1 MSSFLRLTYHFL
13 ATNKPESEAQP
24 SSSLE
29 ETAWP
34 PTIPKIRKGHLAS
47 LLVLNPAYTLPSRA
61 NIKPR
66 RFFDPHKRKVM
77 IGDESLE
84 RISIPGVKKRKAKRV
99 KMMYQV
105 LLVDKPQDGLRGRR

>member
-13 ATNKPESEAQP
+13 ATNEPESEKQP

-29 ETAWP
+29 ETRWP

-47 LLVLNPAYTLPSRA
+47 LLVLNPAYTLPFRA
-61 NIKPR
+61 ILNR
-66 RFFDPHKRKVM
+66 GDPYKRKVM

-84 RISIPGVKKRKAKRV
+84 RISIPGFKKRKAKHV

-105 LLVDKPQDGLRGRR
+105 LLVDKPQDGLRGR

>member
-13 ATNKPESEAQP
+13 ATNEPESEKQP

-29 ETAWP
+29 ETRWP

-47 LLVLNPAYTLPSRA
+47 LLVLNPAYTLPFRA

-66 RFFDPHKRKVM
+66 RFFDSYKRKVM

-84 RISIPGVKKRKAKRV
+84 RISIPGVKKRKAKHV

-105 LLVDKPQDGLRGRR
+105 LLVDKPQDGLRGR